1 LRFAVVGPRVSLL
14 FGYAALLSIFIAAS
28 LFILNRLNPKQGK
41 NRIKIH
47 CLFGS
52 FGLICSTIN
61 IYFGPQ
67 SSSILS
73 NVLFGLLAVIVATG
87 FVLRYVKSAGIL
99 RYQSSTIHPGIV
111 LALFFILLLNWL
123 STSGLI

>member
-73 NVLFGLLAVIVATG
+73 NVLFGLLAVIVDSQFNNKMKKRAN
-87 FVLRYVKSAGIL
+87 
-99 RYQSSTIHPGIV
+99 TIPGWMV
-111 LALFFILLLNWL
+111 EL
-123 STSGLI
+123 